1 MSQFSH
7 RCASPTADDA
17 DFRTLFDAQEDFAVN
32 EAINRFSFVEYTAH
46 RRVPGPY
53 VPLQDEPQ
61 EVGDVRA
68 IKNTKTVLVPQI
80 QSMKD
85 YILKHHKRLIFQT
98 INKAITAGTIEL
110 PFDVDGGQAT
120 LSAANCTIGEMS
132 FWRYDKYTVLADIIV
147 KPEIFAGEG
156 FASCPLYVELWINM
170 KTGME
175 FYAGECGFLN
185 MLPERLYWKLS
196 NYLIPILRKD
206 EIEAGAED
214 LLLRFCPAALSDT
227 AEHNAFVLA
236 ERMGLRV
243 ERLPLY
249 RKDRTLS
256 MLFFCPGTVVVQDQ
270 PEHPEDEPPK
280 PYEVTLPG
288 NTILINTRA
297 VHKDYCQLEIYH
309 ECIHFDWHFMF
320 YRLQHM
326 HNNDINALK
335 TRRIVITD
343 KTQNANPLN
352 WMEWQANRGSFGL
365 MMPLSMM
372 YPLVNEEKNR
382 FSGSSLHW
390 GKRYDAIVRKIA
402 REYDLPKFR
411 VRARLIQMNYIAAKG
426 ALNYVDGSYIEPF
439 AFDLSK
445 GNGNYSF
452 VLSRESLFEEYES
465 NPVFRERIDSGHYVY
480 VDGHVCLN
488 DERYVMVTPQGLRLT
503 PWANAHVDQC
513 CLRFISVYEPCG
525 LSDYCFGCLNSDEE
539 YNRHYISF
547 AEDVSELSAME
558 RLEHMNR
565 VLKALPDSFPE
576 AMDYLMRSSK
586 VTTEQLVERTGLS
599 ESTIT
604 RLRTKESDNYKMDQV
619 IILCVA
625 LHLPPWLSS
634 EMLYKAGLMLRRTKQ
649 HRAYRLILDCMFM
662 DSVEMV
668 QSFLVSTGCKPLKPK
683 AT

>member
-1 MSQFSH
+1 M
-7 RCASPTADDA
+7 
-17 DFRTLFDAQEDFAVN
+17 N
-32 EAINRFSFVEYTAH
+32 EALNRFGFTEGMAH
-46 RRVPGPY
+46 RRVPGPF
-53 VPLQDEPQ
+53 VPLQDEPTD
-61 EVGDVRA
+61 VGSIRA
-68 IKNTKTVLVPQI
+68 ERNTKTVLVPQI
-80 QSMKD
+80 QSMKE

-98 INKAITAGTIEL
+98 INKAIAAGTIEL
-110 PFDVDGGQAT
+110 PTDVDSGKVT
-120 LSAANCTIGEMS
+120 LSVANCTIGEMN
-132 FWRYDKYTVLADIIV
+132 FWRYDKYTALADIIV
-147 KPEIFAGEG
+147 KPEIFTGEG

-175 FYAGECGFLN
+175 FYAGECGFLSF
-185 MLPERLYWKLS
+185 LPERPYWRLS

-206 EIEAGAED
+206 EIESGSEE
-214 LLLRFCPAALSDT
+214 LLLKYCPKALDELP
-227 AEHNAFVLA
+227 EHNAFVLA

-249 RKDRTLS
+249 RKAHTLS
-256 MLFFCPGTVVVQDQ
+256 MLFFCPGTVMVQS
-270 PEHPEDEPPK
+270 EPKEQDAEPSK
-280 PYEVTLPG
+280 PYEVTIPG
-288 NTILINTRA
+288 DTILINTRA

-326 HNNDINALK
+326 HNNDINALRTK
-335 TRRIVITD
+335 RVVITD
-343 KTQNANPLN
+343 STQNKNPLS

-365 MMPLSMM
+365 MMPLTMM
-372 YPLVNEEKNR
+372 HPLVNEQKN
-382 FSGSSLHW
+382 SLTGSNLHW
-390 GKRYDAIVRKIA
+390 GKRYDLIARRIA

-411 VRARLIQMNYIAAKG
+411 VRARLIQMNYVAAKG

-439 AFDLSK
+439 AFDLSR

-452 VLSRESLFEEYES
+452 VLARENLFDEYE
-465 NPVFRERIDSGHYVY
+465 NNAAFRERMDSGHYVY
-480 VDGHVCLN
+480 ADGHVCLN
-488 DERYVMVTPQGLRLT
+488 DERYVINTAQGLRLT

-513 CLRFISVYEPCG
+513 CLRFISVYESCG
-525 LSDYCFGCLNSDEE
+525 ISDYCFGCLNSDEE

-547 AEDVSELSAME
+547 AEDADEFSAKE

-619 IILCVA
+619 VILCVA

-634 EMLYKAGLMLRRTKQ
+634 EMLYKAGLSLRRTKQ

-662 DSVEMV
+662 DSVEMI
-668 QSFLVSTGCKPLKPK
+668 QSFLASTGCKPLKPK

>member
-1 MSQFSH
+1 M
-7 RCASPTADDA
+7 
-17 DFRTLFDAQEDFAVN
+17 N
-32 EAINRFSFVEYTAH
+32 EALNRFGFTEDMAH

-53 VPLQDEPQ
+53 VPLQDEPAD
-61 EVGDVRA
+61 VGS
-68 IKNTKTVLVPQI
+68 IKADRNTKTVLVPQI
-80 QSMKD
+80 QSMKE
-85 YILKHHKRLIFQT
+85 YILKHHKRLIFET
-98 INKAITAGTIEL
+98 LNRGINTGAIDL
-110 PFDVDGGQAT
+110 PVDVDNGRVL
-120 LSAANCTIGEMS
+120 LSASNCTIGEMN
-132 FWRYDKYTVLADIIV
+132 FWRYDKYTVIADIIV
-147 KPEIFAGEG
+147 KPEIFTGEDIVN
-156 FASCPLYVELWINM
+156 CPLYVELWINT

-175 FYAGECGFLN
+175 FYAGECGFLSF
-185 MLPERLYWKLS
+185 LPERPYWRLS

-206 EIEAGAED
+206 EIESGSEE
-214 LLLRFCPAALSDT
+214 LLLKYCPKALDEL

-249 RKDRTLS
+249 RKSHTLS
-256 MLFFCPGTVVVQDQ
+256 MLFFCPGTVMVQ
-270 PEHPEDEPPK
+270 PESTEQDVEPPK
-280 PYEVTLPG
+280 PYEVTIPG
-288 NTILINTRA
+288 DTILINTRA

-326 HNNDINALK
+326 HNNDINALR
-335 TRRIVITD
+335 TRRVVITD
-343 KTQNANPLN
+343 STQNKNPLS

-365 MMPLSMM
+365 MMPLTMM
-372 YPLVNEEKNR
+372 HPLVTEQKN
-382 FSGSSLHW
+382 SLTGSNLHW
-390 GKRYDAIVRKIA
+390 GKRYDLIARRIA

-411 VRARLIQMNYIAAKG
+411 VRARLIQMNYVAAKG

-439 AFDLSK
+439 AFDLIR

-452 VLSRESLFEEYES
+452 VLTRENLFEEYE
-465 NPVFRERIDSGHYVY
+465 NNAAFRERMDSGHYVY

-488 DERYVMVTPQGLRLT
+488 DERYVMNTAQGLRLT

-513 CLRFISVYEPCG
+513 CLRFISIYESCG
-525 LSDYCFGCLNSDEE
+525 ISDYCFGCLNSDEE

-547 AEDVSELSAME
+547 AEDTDGFSAKE

-565 VLKALPDSFPE
+565 ILKALPDSFPE

-619 IILCVA
+619 VVLCVA

-634 EMLYKAGLMLRRTKQ
+634 EMLYKAGLALRRTKQ

-668 QSFLVSTGCKPLKPK
+668 QNFLTSTGCRPLKPK